1 MLKRPNQPVSDVQED
16 IEEAAALPSAVNTRA
31 GVAGSTTDEL
41 EDSYEDD
48 GDEEESDDDEVDGD
62 EEDGDEEDGEAVVWL
77 DRDAK
82 AFLFS
87 LSLHV
92 ILLVSLAAY
101 PILEAVKSPVLMLT
115 SVPRIEEP
123 EEFRLV
129 DEIAFSEEPTEQIGA
144 NSLGNSGMAASLAP
158 SMAELSDIP
167 APVIERPADLAL
179 VDASYQVQQV
189 VGLVKSKESSKGLT
203 GVGATGTDGAVDRVT
218 YEILQMME
226 ERPTLVVWLLDQ
238 SGSLHERKK
247 EIRERFD
254 RIYEELGIVQNADES
269 VKSKDDEPRL
279 LTSVVAF
286 GDNVNLITPKPTG
299 DLDEVRKAFDSVE
312 VDTTGNEKVFTAL
325 YLAAEQFKHLRST
338 RSRREPE
345 RNVMMI
351 VVTDERGDDA
361 EGLEST
367 IKLYRQFA
375 MPVYVIGSPAPF
387 GREFTYIRYIDPDPK
402 YDQSPTWAQVD
413 QGPES
418 IFPERVQIGFDN
430 NYFEEP
436 VIDSGFGPFALSR
449 LCYETGGIYFTVHP
463 NRSYDGRVRESEIGA
478 YASRMEYFF
487 DPERM
492 YQYRPEYISK
502 EEYMQRVAKSPLRQ
516 SLIKAAQF
524 ARVGDFDPTQ
534 LRFIRSDEARFV
546 TELTTAQQSAA
557 RLEPK
562 LQGLAEILIAGLPAR
577 EKESNLRWLAGYD
590 LSVGMALAHKVRT
603 EGYNA
608 MLAKAKRGMKFEK
621 EKSNTWVLVPD
632 AEISVG
638 SKAEKEAQQARDM
651 LETVVKNHPRTPW
664 ALLATREL
672 KQPLGWKWVEE
683 FTDLNPPAAMRN
695 NPGNNNNNI
704 PPPPQDEQAM
714 MLAKPPPKRPVP
726 KL

>member
-1 MLKRPNQPVSDVQED
+1 MLKRPNKPESEADVD
-16 IEEAAALPSAVNTRA
+16 
-31 GVAGSTTDEL
+31 G
-41 EDSYEDD
+41 EDSELVSSSGPNLVETASGVNSSAEEMDDEFDEQDAVEDD
-48 GDEEESDDDEVDGD
+48 CDDEDDDDQEEE
-62 EEDGDEEDGEAVVWL
+62 VVWL
-77 DRDAK
+77 DRDTK
-82 AFLFS
+82 AFLIS
-87 LSLHV
+87 LGVHV
-92 ILLVSLAAY
+92 ALLVALAAF
-101 PILEAVKSPVLMLT
+101 PIIDAVKDSPMLML
-115 SVPRIEEP
+115 SAVPRVEEP

-129 DEIAFSEEPTEQIGA
+129 DEIAFSEEPTEEIGA
-144 NSLGNSGMAASLAP
+144 NSLGNSGMAAALAP
-158 SMAELSDIP
+158 TMAEISDVP
-167 APVIERPADLAL
+167 TPVIERPADIAL
-179 VDASYQVQQV
+179 TDASYQVQQV
-189 VGLVKSKESSKGLT
+189 VGLVQSNQSSKGLT

-226 ERPTLVVWLLDQ
+226 ERPTLVVWLFDQ

-247 EIRERFD
+247 EIRERFNK
-254 RIYEELGIVQNADES
+254 IYEELGIVQQTDENL
-269 VKSKDDEPRL
+269 KGKEDDPRL

-286 GDNVNLITPKPTG
+286 GDNVNLITPKPLS
-299 DLDEVRKAFDSVE
+299 DLGEIQKAIDSIE

-325 YLAAEQFKHLRST
+325 YLAGEQYKHLRST
-338 RSRREPE
+338 RSRKEPE

-361 EGLEST
+361 EGLDST

-387 GREFTYIRYIDPDPK
+387 GREFTYIRYIDPDPQ
-402 YDQSPTWAQVD
+402 YDQTPTWAQVD

-463 NRSYDGRVRESEIGA
+463 NRRYDGRVREGEIGA

-492 YQYRPEYISK
+492 FQYRPEYISK
-502 EEYMQRVAKSPLRQ
+502 DEYVQRVAKSPLRQ
-516 SLIKAAQF
+516 SLVKAAQF

-534 LRFIRSDEARFV
+534 LRFVKVDEARFI

-562 LQGLAEILIAGLPAR
+562 LTGLSEILIAGLPAR
-577 EKESNLRWLAGYD
+577 EKETNIRWLAGFD
-590 LSVGMALAHKVRT
+590 LSIGMTLAHKVRT

-621 EKSNTWVLVPD
+621 EKSNTWVLTPD

-664 ALLATREL
+664 ALLASREL

-683 FTDLNPPAAMRN
+683 YTDLTPPAAMRN
-695 NPGNNNNNI
+695 NPNNNNNI
-704 PPPPQDEQAM
+704 PPPPQDDQAA

>member
-1 MLKRPNQPVSDVQED
+1 MLKRPNKPESEADVD
-16 IEEAAALPSAVNTRA
+16 
-31 GVAGSTTDEL
+31 G
-41 EDSYEDD
+41 EDSELVSSSGPNLVETASGVNSSAEEMDDEFDEQDAVEDD
-48 GDEEESDDDEVDGD
+48 SDDEDDDDQEEE
-62 EEDGDEEDGEAVVWL
+62 VVWL
-77 DRDAK
+77 DRDTK
-82 AFLFS
+82 AFLIS
-87 LSLHV
+87 LGVHV
-92 ILLVSLAAY
+92 ALLVALAAF
-101 PILEAVKSPVLMLT
+101 PIIDAVKDSPMLML
-115 SVPRIEEP
+115 SAVPRVEEP

-129 DEIAFSEEPTEQIGA
+129 DEIAFSEEPTEEIGA
-144 NSLGNSGMAASLAP
+144 NSLGNSGMAAALAP
-158 SMAELSDIP
+158 TMAEISDVP
-167 APVIERPADLAL
+167 TPVIERPADFAL
-179 VDASYQVQQV
+179 TDASYQVQQV
-189 VGLVKSKESSKGLT
+189 VGLVQSNQSSKGLT

-226 ERPTLVVWLLDQ
+226 ERPTLVVWLFDQ

-247 EIRERFD
+247 EIRERFNK
-254 RIYEELGIVQNADES
+254 IYEELGIVQQTDENL
-269 VKSKDDEPRL
+269 KGKEDDPRL

-286 GDNVNLITPKPTG
+286 GDNVNLITPKPLS
-299 DLDEVRKAFDSVE
+299 DLGEIQKAIDSIE

-325 YLAAEQFKHLRST
+325 YLAGEQYKHLRST
-338 RSRREPE
+338 RSRKEPE

-361 EGLEST
+361 EGLDST

-387 GREFTYIRYIDPDPK
+387 GREFTYIRYIDPDPQ
-402 YDQSPTWAQVD
+402 YDQTPTWAQVD

-463 NRSYDGRVRESEIGA
+463 NRRYDGRVREGEIGA

-492 YQYRPEYISK
+492 FQYRPEYISK
-502 EEYMQRVAKSPLRQ
+502 EEYVQRVAKSPLRQ
-516 SLIKAAQF
+516 SLVKAAQF

-534 LRFIRSDEARFV
+534 LRFVKVDEARFI

-562 LQGLAEILIAGLPAR
+562 LTGLSEILIAGLPAR
-577 EKESNLRWLAGYD
+577 EKETNIRWLAGFD
-590 LSVGMALAHKVRT
+590 LSIGMTLAHKVRT

-621 EKSNTWVLVPD
+621 EKSNTWVLTPD

-651 LETVVKNHPRTPW
+651 LEAVVKNHPRTPW
-664 ALLATREL
+664 ALLASREL

-683 FTDLNPPAAMRN
+683 YTDLTPPAAMRN
-695 NPGNNNNNI
+695 NPNNNNNI
-704 PPPPQDEQAM
+704 PPPPQDDQAA

>member
-1 MLKRPNQPVSDVQED
+1 MLKRPNKPESEADVD
-16 IEEAAALPSAVNTRA
+16 
-31 GVAGSTTDEL
+31 G
-41 EDSYEDD
+41 EDSELVSSSGPNLVETASGVNSSAEEMDDEFDEQDAVEDD
-48 GDEEESDDDEVDGD
+48 SDDEDDDDQEEE
-62 EEDGDEEDGEAVVWL
+62 VVWL
-77 DRDAK
+77 DRDTK
-82 AFLFS
+82 AFLIS
-87 LSLHV
+87 LGVHV
-92 ILLVSLAAY
+92 ALLVALAAF
-101 PILEAVKSPVLMLT
+101 PIIDAVKDSPMLML
-115 SVPRIEEP
+115 SAVPRVEEP

-129 DEIAFSEEPTEQIGA
+129 DEIAFSEDPTEEIGA
-144 NSLGNSGMAASLAP
+144 NSLGNSGMAAALAP
-158 SMAELSDIP
+158 TMAEISDVP
-167 APVIERPADLAL
+167 TPVIERPADFAL
-179 VDASYQVQQV
+179 TDASYQVQQV
-189 VGLVKSKESSKGLT
+189 VGLVQSNQSSKGLT

-226 ERPTLVVWLLDQ
+226 ERPTLVVWLFDQ

-247 EIRERFD
+247 EIRERFNK
-254 RIYEELGIVQNADES
+254 IYEELGIVQQTDENL
-269 VKSKDDEPRL
+269 KGKEDDPRL

-286 GDNVNLITPKPTG
+286 GDNVNLITPKPLS
-299 DLDEVRKAFDSVE
+299 DLGEIQKAIDSIE

-325 YLAAEQFKHLRST
+325 YLAGEQYKHLRST
-338 RSRREPE
+338 RSRKEPE

-361 EGLEST
+361 EGLDST

-387 GREFTYIRYIDPDPK
+387 GREFTYIRYIDPDPQ
-402 YDQSPTWAQVD
+402 YDQTPTWAQVD

-463 NRSYDGRVRESEIGA
+463 NRRYDGRVREGEIGA

-492 YQYRPEYISK
+492 FQYRPEYISK
-502 EEYMQRVAKSPLRQ
+502 EEYVQRVAKSPLRQ
-516 SLIKAAQF
+516 SLVKAAQF

-534 LRFIRSDEARFV
+534 LRFVKVDEARFI

-562 LQGLAEILIAGLPAR
+562 LTGLSEILIAGLPAR
-577 EKESNLRWLAGYD
+577 EKETNIRWLAGFD
-590 LSVGMALAHKVRT
+590 LSIGMTLAHKVRT

-621 EKSNTWVLVPD
+621 EKSNTWVLTPD

-651 LETVVKNHPRTPW
+651 LEAVVKNHPRTPW
-664 ALLATREL
+664 ALLASREL

-683 FTDLNPPAAMRN
+683 YTDLTPPAAMRN
-695 NPGNNNNNI
+695 NPNNNNNI
-704 PPPPQDEQAM
+704 PPPPQDDQAA

>member
-1 MLKRPNQPVSDVQED
+1 MLKRPNHPESETDVDGGNSELVSSPETQLVVKE
-16 IEEAAALPSAVNTRA
+16 LHS
-31 GVAGSTTDEL
+31 STVESEL
-41 EDSYEDD
+41 EDEDLADEENAGDEDSDDEDD
-48 GDEEESDDDEVDGD
+48 NEEE
-62 EEDGDEEDGEAVVWL
+62 VVWL
-77 DRDAK
+77 DRDTK
-82 AFLFS
+82 AFLIS
-87 LSLHV
+87 LGVHV
-92 ILLVSLAAY
+92 ALLVALAAF
-101 PILEAVKSPVLMLT
+101 PIFEAVKDSPMLML
-115 SVPRIEEP
+115 SAVPRMEEP

-129 DEIAFSEEPTEQIGA
+129 DEIAFSEEPTEEIGA
-144 NSLGNSGMAASLAP
+144 NSIGNSGMAAALAP
-158 SMAELSDIP
+158 TMAEISDVP
-167 APVIERPADLAL
+167 TPVIERPADFAL
-179 VDASYQVQQV
+179 TEASYQVQQV
-189 VGLVKSKESSKGLT
+189 VGLVQSNQSSKGLT

-226 ERPTLVVWLLDQ
+226 ERPTLVVWLFDQ

-247 EIRERFD
+247 EIRERFNK
-254 RIYEELGIVQNADES
+254 IYEELGIVQQSDEAL
-269 VKSKDDEPRL
+269 KDKNDEPRL

-286 GDNVNLITPKPTG
+286 GDNVNLITPKPVAN
-299 DLDEVRKAFDSVE
+299 LEEIQKAIESIE

-325 YLAAEQFKHLRST
+325 YLAGEQYKHLRST

-387 GREFTYIRYIDPDPK
+387 GREFTYIRYIDPDPQ
-402 YDQSPTWAQVD
+402 YDQTPTWAQVD

-463 NRSYDGRVRESEIGA
+463 NRRYDGRVRESEIGA

-492 YQYRPEYISK
+492 FQYRPEYISK

-534 LRFIRSDEARFV
+534 LRFVKVDEARFI

-562 LQGLAEILIAGLPAR
+562 LNGLAEILIAGLPAR
-577 EKESNLRWLAGYD
+577 EKENNIRWLAGFD
-590 LSVGMALAHKVRT
+590 LSIGLTLAHKVRT

-621 EKSNTWVLVPD
+621 EKSNTWVLTPD

-651 LETVVKNHPRTPW
+651 LEAVVKNHPRTPW
-664 ALLATREL
+664 ALLASREL

-683 FTDLNPPAAMRN
+683 YTDLTPPAAMAN
-695 NPGNNNNNI
+695 NPNNNNNI
-704 PPPPQDEQAM
+704 PPPPQDDQAA

>member
-1 MLKRPNQPVSDVQED
+1 MLKRPNNPESEEHFDGGENELETSAVGVVSETNSQHPSVADQLDSDLDEED
-16 IEEAAALPSAVNTRA
+16 IE
-31 GVAGSTTDEL
+31 D
-41 EDSYEDD
+41 EDSEDESEDD
-48 GDEEESDDDEVDGD
+48 
-62 EEDGDEEDGEAVVWL
+62 EDGDEIVWF
-77 DRDAK
+77 DRDTK
-82 AFLFS
+82 AFLIS
-87 LSLHV
+87 LGVHV
-92 ILLVSLAAY
+92 VLLVGLAAF
-101 PILEAVKSPVLMLT
+101 PIYEAVKDSPMLML
-115 SVPRIEEP
+115 SAVPRVEEP

-129 DEIAFSEEPTEQIGA
+129 DEIAFSEEPTEEIGA
-144 NSLGNSGMAASLAP
+144 NSLGNSGMAAALAP
-158 SMAELSDIP
+158 TMAEISDIP
-167 APVIERPADLAL
+167 TPVIERPADFAL
-179 VDASYQVQQV
+179 TDASYQVQQV
-189 VGLVKSKESSKGLT
+189 VGLVQSNQVSKGLT

-226 ERPTLVVWLLDQ
+226 ERPTLVVWLFDQ

-247 EIRERFD
+247 EIRERFN
-254 RIYEELGIVQNADES
+254 RIYEELGIVQQTDETL
-269 VKSKDDEPRL
+269 KGKEDDPRL

-286 GDNVNLITPKPTG
+286 GDNVNLITPKPLAELG
-299 DLDEVRKAFDSVE
+299 EIQKAIDSIE

-325 YLAAEQFKHLRST
+325 YLAAEQYKHFRST
-338 RSRREPE
+338 RSRKEPE

-387 GREFTYIRYIDPDPK
+387 GREFTYIRYIDPDPQF
-402 YDQSPTWAQVD
+402 DQTPTWAQVD

-463 NRSYDGRVRESEIGA
+463 NRKYDGRVRESEIGA

-492 YQYRPEYISK
+492 FQYRPEYISK
-502 EEYMQRVAKSPLRQ
+502 DEYMQRVAKSPLRQ

-534 LRFIRSDEARFV
+534 LRFIKSDEARFI

-562 LQGLAEILIAGLPAR
+562 LSSLAEILIAGMPAR
-577 EKESNLRWLAGYD
+577 EKESNIRWLAGFD
-590 LSVGMALAHKVRT
+590 LSVGMTLAHKVRT

-651 LETVVKNHPRTPW
+651 LESVVKNHPRTPW
-664 ALLATREL
+664 ALLASREL

-683 FTDLNPPAAMRN
+683 YTDLTPPAAMRN
-695 NPGNNNNNI
+695 NPNNNNNI
-704 PPPPQDEQAM
+704 PPPPQDDQAA

>member
-1 MLKRPNQPVSDVQED
+1 MLKRPNHPESETDVDGGNSELVSSPETPLVVNELD
-16 IEEAAALPSAVNTRA
+16 LPSVD
-31 GVAGSTTDEL
+31 SEL
-41 EDSYEDD
+41 EDEEL
-48 GDEEESDDDEVDGD
+48 GEEENADGENSDDDDSDDED
-62 EEDGDEEDGEAVVWL
+62 EEVVWL
-77 DRDAK
+77 DRDTK
-82 AFLFS
+82 AFLIS
-87 LSLHV
+87 LGVHV
-92 ILLVSLAAY
+92 ALLVALAAF
-101 PILEAVKSPVLMLT
+101 PIFEAVKDSPMLML
-115 SVPRIEEP
+115 SAVPRMEEP

-129 DEIAFSEEPTEQIGA
+129 DEIAFSEEPTEEIGA
-144 NSLGNSGMAASLAP
+144 NSIGNSGMAAALAP
-158 SMAELSDIP
+158 TMAEISEVP
-167 APVIERPADLAL
+167 TPVIERHADFAL
-179 VDASYQVQQV
+179 TEASYQVQQV
-189 VGLVKSKESSKGLT
+189 VGLVQSNQSSKGLT

-226 ERPTLVVWLLDQ
+226 ERPTLVVWLFDQ

-247 EIRERFD
+247 EIRERFNK
-254 RIYEELGIVQNADES
+254 IYEELGIVQQSDEAL
-269 VKSKDDEPRL
+269 KDKNDEPRL

-286 GDNVNLITPKPTG
+286 GDNVNLITPKPVAN
-299 DLDEVRKAFDSVE
+299 LEEIQKAIESIE

-325 YLAAEQFKHLRST
+325 YLAGEQYKHLRST

-387 GREFTYIRYIDPDPK
+387 GREFTYIRYIDPDPQ
-402 YDQSPTWAQVD
+402 YDQTPTWAQVD

-463 NRSYDGRVRESEIGA
+463 NRKYDGRVRESEIGA

-492 YQYRPEYISK
+492 FQYRPEYISK

-534 LRFIRSDEARFV
+534 LRFVKVDEARFI

-562 LQGLAEILIAGLPAR
+562 LNGLAEILIAGLPAR
-577 EKESNLRWLAGYD
+577 EKENNIRWLAGFD
-590 LSVGMALAHKVRT
+590 LSIGMTLAHKVRT

-621 EKSNTWVLVPD
+621 EKSNTWVLTPD

-651 LETVVKNHPRTPW
+651 LESVVKNHPRTPW
-664 ALLATREL
+664 ALLASREL

-683 FTDLNPPAAMRN
+683 YTDLTPPAAMRN
-695 NPGNNNNNI
+695 NPNNNNNI
-704 PPPPQDEQAM
+704 PPPPQDDQAA

>member
-1 MLKRPNQPVSDVQED
+1 MLKRPNHPESETDVDGGNSELVSSPETPLVVNELD
-16 IEEAAALPSAVNTRA
+16 LPSVD
-31 GVAGSTTDEL
+31 SEL
-41 EDSYEDD
+41 EDEEL
-48 GDEEESDDDEVDGD
+48 GDEENADGENSDDDDSDDED
-62 EEDGDEEDGEAVVWL
+62 EEVVWL
-77 DRDAK
+77 DRDTK
-82 AFLFS
+82 AFLIS
-87 LSLHV
+87 LGVHV
-92 ILLVSLAAY
+92 ALLVALAAF
-101 PILEAVKSPVLMLT
+101 PIFEAVKDSPMLML
-115 SVPRIEEP
+115 SAVPRMEEP

-129 DEIAFSEEPTEQIGA
+129 DEIAFSEEPTEEIGA
-144 NSLGNSGMAASLAP
+144 NSIGNSGMAAALAP
-158 SMAELSDIP
+158 TMAEISEVP
-167 APVIERPADLAL
+167 TPVIERHADFAL
-179 VDASYQVQQV
+179 TEASYQVQQV
-189 VGLVKSKESSKGLT
+189 VGLVQSNQSSKGLT

-226 ERPTLVVWLLDQ
+226 ERPTLVVWLFDQ

-247 EIRERFD
+247 EIRERFNK
-254 RIYEELGIVQNADES
+254 IYEELGIVQQSDEAL
-269 VKSKDDEPRL
+269 KDKNDEPRL

-286 GDNVNLITPKPTG
+286 GDNVNLITPKPVAN
-299 DLDEVRKAFDSVE
+299 LEEIQKAIESIE

-325 YLAAEQFKHLRST
+325 YLAGEQYKHLRST

-387 GREFTYIRYIDPDPK
+387 GREFTYIRYIDPDPQ
-402 YDQSPTWAQVD
+402 YDQTPTWAQVD

-463 NRSYDGRVRESEIGA
+463 NRQYDGRVRESEIGA

-492 YQYRPEYISK
+492 FQYRPEYISK

-534 LRFIRSDEARFV
+534 LRFVKVDEARFI

-562 LQGLAEILIAGLPAR
+562 LNGLAEILIAGLPAR
-577 EKESNLRWLAGYD
+577 EKENNIRWLAGFD
-590 LSVGMALAHKVRT
+590 LSIGMTLAHKVRT

-621 EKSNTWVLVPD
+621 EKSNTWVLTPD

-651 LETVVKNHPRTPW
+651 LESVVKNHPRTPW
-664 ALLATREL
+664 ALLASREL

-683 FTDLNPPAAMRN
+683 YTDLTPPAAMRN
-695 NPGNNNNNI
+695 NPNNNNNI
-704 PPPPQDEQAM
+704 PPPPQDDQAA

>member
-1 MLKRPNQPVSDVQED
+1 MLKRPNNPGSDAACESEGFDVVGESESGQRIQESSCD
-16 IEEAAALPSAVNTRA
+16 SSTNLSDLPSEVNE
-31 GVAGSTTDEL
+31 GS
-41 EDSYEDD
+41 DSDSND
-48 GDEEESDDDEVDGD
+48 SDSSEI
-62 EEDGDEEDGEAVVWL
+62 AWI
-77 DRDAK
+77 DRDTK
-82 AFLFS
+82 AFLIS
-87 LSLHV
+87 LGVHV
-92 ILLVSLAAY
+92 VLLVSLAAL
-101 PILEAVKSPVLMLT
+101 PILDAVKDTPALMLS

-129 DEIAFSEEPTEQIGA
+129 DQIAFSEEPSEQIGA
-144 NSLGNSGMAASLAP
+144 NSLGNSGMAAALAP
-158 SMAELSDIP
+158 TMADISEVP
-167 APVIERPADLAL
+167 TPVIDRPADFAL
-179 VDASYQVQQV
+179 TDASYKVQQV
-189 VGLVKSKESSKGLT
+189 VGLVASKESSKGLT

-218 YEILQMME
+218 YEILQMLE
-226 ERPTLVVWLLDQ
+226 ERPTLVVWLFDQ

-254 RIYEELGIVQNADES
+254 RIYEELGIVQQSEDS
-269 VKSKDDEPRL
+269 LKGSDDEPRL

-299 DLDEVRKAFDSVE
+299 DLTEIRKAIDSIE
-312 VDTTGNEKVFTAL
+312 VDTTGTEKAFTAL
-325 YLAAEQFKHLRST
+325 YLAGEQYKHLRST
-338 RSRREPE
+338 RSRKEPE

-351 VVTDERGDDA
+351 VVTDERGDDS

-387 GREFTYIRYIDPDPK
+387 GREFTYIRYIDPDPQ

-463 NRSYDGRVRESEIGA
+463 NRRYDGRVRESEIGA

-487 DPERM
+487 DPDRM
-492 YQYRPEYISK
+492 FQYRPEYVSK
-502 EEYMQRVAKSPLRQ
+502 EEYMQRVSKSPLRQ
-516 SLIKAAQF
+516 SLIRSAQF

-534 LRFIRSDEARFV
+534 VKFIKADEARFI
-546 TELTTAQQSAA
+546 TELTLAQQSAA

-562 LQGLAEILIAGLPAR
+562 LTALADMLIAGLPGR
-577 EKESNLRWLAGYD
+577 EQEKNLRWLAGFD
-590 LSVGMALAHKVRT
+590 LSLGMTLAHKVRT

-632 AEISVG
+632 VEISVG

-651 LETVVKNHPRTPW
+651 LEAVAKNHSETPW
-664 ALLATREL
+664 ALLASREL

-683 FTDLNPPAAMRN
+683 FTDLTPPPSMQNA
-695 NPGNNNNNI
+695 GNNNNNI
-704 PPPPQDEQAM
+704 PPPPQDEQAQ

>member
-1 MLKRPNQPVSDVQED
+1 MLKRPNHPESELDLD
-16 IEEAAALPSAVNTRA
+16 TEAADTGASNASELLSGHVVDGASSEESNYEDE
-31 GVAGSTTDEL
+31 DEL
-41 EDSYEDD
+41 SDEDSDD
-48 GDEEESDDDEVDGD
+48 SEEENDDE
-62 EEDGDEEDGEAVVWL
+62 VVWL
-77 DRDAK
+77 DRDTK
-82 AFLFS
+82 AFLVS
-87 LSLHV
+87 LGVHV
-92 ILLVSLAAY
+92 ALLVGLAAF
-101 PILEAVKSPVLMLT
+101 PIMEAVKDSPFMMLSAT
-115 SVPRIEEP
+115 PRIEEP

-129 DEIAFSEEPTEQIGA
+129 DEIAFSDEPTETIGA

-158 SMAELSDIP
+158 TMAEISDIP
-167 APVIERPADLAL
+167 APVIERPADFAL
-179 VDASYQVQQV
+179 TDASYQVQQV
-189 VGLVKSKESSKGLT
+189 VGLVQSKESSKGLT

-226 ERPTLVVWLLDQ
+226 ERPTLVVWLFDQ

-247 EIRERFD
+247 EIRTRFD
-254 RIYEELGIVQNADES
+254 RIYEELGIVQQADES
-269 VKSKDDEPRL
+269 LKGKGDEPRL

-286 GDNVNLITPKPTG
+286 GDNVNLITPKPISE
-299 DLDEVRKAFDSVE
+299 LAEIQKAIDSIE

-325 YLAAEQFKHLRST
+325 YLAGEQYKHFRST
-338 RSRREPE
+338 RNRREPE

-361 EGLEST
+361 EGLDST

-387 GREFTYIRYIDPDPK
+387 GREFSYIRYIDPDPQ
-402 YDQSPTWAQVD
+402 YDQTPTWAQVD

-463 NRSYDGRVRESEIGA
+463 NRRFDGRVRESEIGA

-492 YQYRPEYISK
+492 FQYRPEYISK

-534 LRFIRSDEARFV
+534 LRFVKSDEGRFI

-562 LQGLAEILIAGLPAR
+562 LTALAEILIAGLPAR
-577 EKESNLRWLAGYD
+577 EKESNVRWLAGFD
-590 LSVGMALAHKVRT
+590 LSIGMTLSHKVRT

-651 LETVVKNHPRTPW
+651 LEAVVKNHPRTPW
-664 ALLATREL
+664 ALLASREL
-672 KQPLGWKWVEE
+672 DQPMGWKWVEE
-683 FTDLNPPAAMRN
+683 YTDLTPPAAMRN
-695 NPGNNNNNI
+695 NPNNNNNI
-704 PPPPQDEQAM
+704 PPPPQDDQAA

>member
-1 MLKRPNQPVSDVQED
+1 MLKRPNIAESELELDA
-16 IEEAAALPSAVNTRA
+16 EAVTSNASELPGVSAV
-31 GVAGSTTDEL
+31 G
-41 EDSYEDD
+41 
-48 GDEEESDDDEVDGD
+48 GDRLEESNNENEEDLNDEDLDDSD
-62 EEDGDEEDGEAVVWL
+62 EEDDEEVVWL
-77 DRDAK
+77 DRDTK
-82 AFLFS
+82 AFLVS
-87 LSLHV
+87 LGVHV
-92 ILLVSLAAY
+92 ALLVALAAF
-101 PILEAVKSPVLMLT
+101 PIIEAVKDSPMMML
-115 SVPRIEEP
+115 SAVPRVEEP
-123 EEFRLV
+123 EDFRLV
-129 DEIAFSEEPTEQIGA
+129 DEIAFSDEPTETIGA
-144 NSLGNSGMAASLAP
+144 NSIGNSGMAASLAP
-158 SMAELSDIP
+158 TMAEISDIP
-167 APVIERPADLAL
+167 APVIERPADFAL
-179 VDASYQVQQV
+179 TDASYQVQQV
-189 VGLVKSKESSKGLT
+189 VGLVQSKESSKGLT

-226 ERPTLVVWLLDQ
+226 ERPTLVVWLFDQ

-247 EIRERFD
+247 EIRTRFD
-254 RIYEELGIVQNADES
+254 RIYEELGIVQQTDETL
-269 VKSKDDEPRL
+269 KGGKDEPRL
-279 LTSVVAF
+279 LTSIVAF
-286 GDNVNLITPKPTG
+286 GDNVNLITPKPIS
-299 DLDEVRKAFDSVE
+299 DLAEIQKAIDSIE

-325 YLAAEQFKHLRST
+325 YLAGEQYRHLRST
-338 RSRREPE
+338 RSRKEPE

-361 EGLEST
+361 EGLDST

-387 GREFTYIRYIDPDPK
+387 GREFTYIRYIDPDPE
-402 YDQSPTWAQVD
+402 YDQTPTWAQVD

-463 NRSYDGRVRESEIGA
+463 NRRFDGRVRESEIGA

-492 YQYRPEYISK
+492 FQYRPEYISK
-502 EEYMQRVAKSPLRQ
+502 DEYMQRVAKSPLRQ

-534 LRFIRSDEARFV
+534 LRFVKSDEGRFI

-562 LQGLAEILIAGLPAR
+562 LTALAEILIAGLPAR
-577 EKESNLRWLAGYD
+577 EKESNVRWLAGFD
-590 LSVGMALAHKVRT
+590 LSIGMTLSHKVRT

-651 LETVVKNHPRTPW
+651 LEAVVKNHPRTPW
-664 ALLATREL
+664 ALLASREL
-672 KQPLGWKWVEE
+672 DQPMGWKWVEE
-683 FTDLNPPAAMRN
+683 YTDLTPPAAMRN
-695 NPGNNNNNI
+695 NPNNNNNI
-704 PPPPQDEQAM
+704 PPPPQDDQAA

>member
-1 MLKRPNQPVSDVQED
+1 MLKRPNHPESETDVDGGNSELVSSPETPLVVNELD
-16 IEEAAALPSAVNTRA
+16 LPSVD
-31 GVAGSTTDEL
+31 SEL
-41 EDSYEDD
+41 EDEEL
-48 GDEEESDDDEVDGD
+48 GDEENADGENSDDDDSDDED
-62 EEDGDEEDGEAVVWL
+62 EEVVWL
-77 DRDAK
+77 DRDTK
-82 AFLFS
+82 AFLIS
-87 LSLHV
+87 LGVHV
-92 ILLVSLAAY
+92 ALLVALAAF
-101 PILEAVKSPVLMLT
+101 PIFEAVKDSPMLML
-115 SVPRIEEP
+115 SAVPRMEEP

-129 DEIAFSEEPTEQIGA
+129 DEIAFSEEPTEEIGA
-144 NSLGNSGMAASLAP
+144 NSIGNSGMAAALAP
-158 SMAELSDIP
+158 TMAEISEVP
-167 APVIERPADLAL
+167 TPVIERHADFAL
-179 VDASYQVQQV
+179 TEASYQVQQV
-189 VGLVKSKESSKGLT
+189 VGLVQSNQSSKGLT

-226 ERPTLVVWLLDQ
+226 ERPTLVVWLFDQ

-247 EIRERFD
+247 EIRERFNK
-254 RIYEELGIVQNADES
+254 IYEELGIVQQSDEAL
-269 VKSKDDEPRL
+269 KDKNDEPRL

-286 GDNVNLITPKPTG
+286 GDNVNLITPKPVAN
-299 DLDEVRKAFDSVE
+299 LEEIQKAIESIE

-325 YLAAEQFKHLRST
+325 YLAGEQYKHLRST

-387 GREFTYIRYIDPDPK
+387 GREFTYIRYIDPDPQ
-402 YDQSPTWAQVD
+402 YDQTPTWAQVD

-463 NRSYDGRVRESEIGA
+463 NRKYDGRVRESEIGA

-492 YQYRPEYISK
+492 FQYRPEYISK

-534 LRFIRSDEARFV
+534 LRFVKVDEARFI

-562 LQGLAEILIAGLPAR
+562 LNGLAEILIAGLPAR
-577 EKESNLRWLAGYD
+577 EKENNIRWLAGFD
-590 LSVGMALAHKVRT
+590 LSIGMTLAHKVRT

-621 EKSNTWVLVPD
+621 EKSNTWVLTPD

-651 LETVVKNHPRTPW
+651 LESVVKNHPRTPW
-664 ALLATREL
+664 ALLASREL

-683 FTDLNPPAAMRN
+683 YTDLTPPAAMRN
-695 NPGNNNNNI
+695 NPNNNNNI
-704 PPPPQDEQAM
+704 PPPPQDDQAA

>member
-1 MLKRPNQPVSDVQED
+1 MLKRPNHPESETDVDGGNSELVSSPETPLVVNEL
-16 IEEAAALPSAVNTRA
+16 ELPSVD
-31 GVAGSTTDEL
+31 SEL
-41 EDSYEDD
+41 EDEEL
-48 GDEEESDDDEVDGD
+48 GDEENADGENSDDDDSDDED
-62 EEDGDEEDGEAVVWL
+62 EEVVWL
-77 DRDAK
+77 DRDTK
-82 AFLFS
+82 AFLIS
-87 LSLHV
+87 LGVHV
-92 ILLVSLAAY
+92 ALLVALAAF
-101 PILEAVKSPVLMLT
+101 PIFEAVKDSPMLML
-115 SVPRIEEP
+115 SAVPRMEEP

-129 DEIAFSEEPTEQIGA
+129 DEIAFSEEPTEEIGA
-144 NSLGNSGMAASLAP
+144 NSIGNSGMAAALAP
-158 SMAELSDIP
+158 TMAEISEVP
-167 APVIERPADLAL
+167 TPVIERHADFAL
-179 VDASYQVQQV
+179 TEASYQVQQV
-189 VGLVKSKESSKGLT
+189 VGLVQSNQSSKGLT

-226 ERPTLVVWLLDQ
+226 ERPTLVVWLFDQ

-247 EIRERFD
+247 EIRERFNK
-254 RIYEELGIVQNADES
+254 IYEELGIVQQSDEAL
-269 VKSKDDEPRL
+269 KDKNDEPRL

-286 GDNVNLITPKPTG
+286 GDNVNLITPKPVAN
-299 DLDEVRKAFDSVE
+299 LEEIQKAIESIE

-325 YLAAEQFKHLRST
+325 YLAGEQYKHLRST

-387 GREFTYIRYIDPDPK
+387 GREFTYIRYIDPDPQ
-402 YDQSPTWAQVD
+402 YDQTPTWAQVD

-463 NRSYDGRVRESEIGA
+463 NRKYDGRVRESEIGA

-492 YQYRPEYISK
+492 FQYRPEYISK

-534 LRFIRSDEARFV
+534 LRFVKVDEARFI

-562 LQGLAEILIAGLPAR
+562 LNGLAEILIAGLPAR
-577 EKESNLRWLAGYD
+577 EKENNIRWLAGFD
-590 LSVGMALAHKVRT
+590 LSIGMTLAHKVRT

-621 EKSNTWVLVPD
+621 EKSNTWVLTPD

-651 LETVVKNHPRTPW
+651 LESVVKNHPRTPW
-664 ALLATREL
+664 ALLASREL

-683 FTDLNPPAAMRN
+683 YTDLTPPAAMRN
-695 NPGNNNNNI
+695 NPNNNNNI
-704 PPPPQDEQAM
+704 PPPPQDDQAA

>member
-1 MLKRPNQPVSDVQED
+1 MLKRPNHPESETDVDGGNSELVSSPETPLVVNELD
-16 IEEAAALPSAVNTRA
+16 LPSVD
-31 GVAGSTTDEL
+31 SEL
-41 EDSYEDD
+41 EDEEL
-48 GDEEESDDDEVDGD
+48 GDEENAEGENSDDDDSDDED
-62 EEDGDEEDGEAVVWL
+62 EEVVWL
-77 DRDAK
+77 DRDTK
-82 AFLFS
+82 AFLIS
-87 LSLHV
+87 LGVHV
-92 ILLVSLAAY
+92 ALLVALAAF
-101 PILEAVKSPVLMLT
+101 PIFEAVKDSPMLML
-115 SVPRIEEP
+115 SAVPRMEEP

-129 DEIAFSEEPTEQIGA
+129 DEIAFSEEPTEEIGA
-144 NSLGNSGMAASLAP
+144 NSIGNSGMAAALAP
-158 SMAELSDIP
+158 TMAEISEVP
-167 APVIERPADLAL
+167 TPVIERHADFAL
-179 VDASYQVQQV
+179 TEASYQVQQV
-189 VGLVKSKESSKGLT
+189 VGLVQSNQSSKGLT

-226 ERPTLVVWLLDQ
+226 ERPTLVVWLFDQ

-247 EIRERFD
+247 EIRERFNK
-254 RIYEELGIVQNADES
+254 IYEELGIVQQSDEAL
-269 VKSKDDEPRL
+269 KDKNDEPRL

-286 GDNVNLITPKPTG
+286 GDNVNLITPKPVAN
-299 DLDEVRKAFDSVE
+299 LEEIQKAIESIE

-325 YLAAEQFKHLRST
+325 YLAGEQYKHLRST

-387 GREFTYIRYIDPDPK
+387 GREFTYIRYIDPDPQ
-402 YDQSPTWAQVD
+402 YDQTPTWAQVD

-463 NRSYDGRVRESEIGA
+463 NRKYDGRVRESEIGA

-492 YQYRPEYISK
+492 FQYRPEYISK

-534 LRFIRSDEARFV
+534 LRFVKVDEARFI

-562 LQGLAEILIAGLPAR
+562 LNGLAEILIAGLPAR
-577 EKESNLRWLAGYD
+577 EKENNIRWLAGFD
-590 LSVGMALAHKVRT
+590 LSIGMTLAHKVRT

-621 EKSNTWVLVPD
+621 EKSNTWVLTPD

-651 LETVVKNHPRTPW
+651 LESVVKNHPRTPW
-664 ALLATREL
+664 ALLASREL

-683 FTDLNPPAAMRN
+683 YTDLTPPAAMRN
-695 NPGNNNNNI
+695 NPNNNNNI
-704 PPPPQDEQAM
+704 PPPPQDDQAA